1 MLVAAG
7 LIGGRSN
14 YARGLA
20 RRLAGP
26 EASAKTG
33 ALRRGV
39 ERREDAPRAF
49 PSRDRGP
56 AAPRAGAPR
65 RAVPRDPVLASFAI
79 TTCARRVEEILP
91 SAAVW
96 ARPVFGRPNYHDESS
111 YLSER
116 QLLRV
121 PITGIYHT
129 AWYEAAARATRCTDQ
144 VRLDCSHCQSSATRH
159 PLRA

>member
-1 MLVAAG
+1 MQSCACGRSGGVCSDKFARMRQLLSVAAG
-7 LIGGRSN
+7 LIGGRPQKN
-14 YARGLA
+14 ARGLA
-20 RRLAGP
+20 RRLVGP

-79 TTCARRVEEILP
+79 TTCARRVEEICHQLQ
-91 SAAVW
+91 SGLDLSLA
-96 ARPVFGRPNYHDESS
+96 GRIITTKVVIC
-111 YLSER
+111 LS
-116 QLLRV
+116 V
-121 PITGIYHT
+121 SCYACP
-129 AWYEAAARATRCTDQ
+129 
-144 VRLDCSHCQSSATRH
+144 
-159 PLRA
+159 